1 MKLCTDFNC
10 KYRSNCG
17 QCLLTACVNENVQY
31 VAVDNRRVK
40 PDGTFEKIYVISE
53 NDLELGL
60 RESLKEVY
68 KDGYY
73 QDITFNLFSRLM
85 KNHFEKSGKY
95 L

>member
-10 KYRSNCG
+10 KYRGNCG

-53 NDLELGL
+53 KDLELGL
-60 RESLKEVY
+60 RDSLKEVY
-68 KDGYY
+68 KEGYY
-73 QDITFNLFSRLM
+73 QDITFNMLCRSL
-85 KNHFEKSGKY
+85 KDKLKSKS